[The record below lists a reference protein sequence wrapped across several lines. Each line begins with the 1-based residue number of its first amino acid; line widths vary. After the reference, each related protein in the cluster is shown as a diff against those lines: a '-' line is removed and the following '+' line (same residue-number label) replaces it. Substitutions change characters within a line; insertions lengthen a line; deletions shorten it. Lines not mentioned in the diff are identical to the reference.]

1 VTRDRMITSRTGS
14 RAKSAKGC
22 RAQQSVAPQGISG
35 RLGKMLWSSNMH
47 LVMVHLQPSRDALV
61 ADLLRVL
68 ETSPKV
74 RGG

>member
-1 VTRDRMITSRTGS
+1 MLSKAWLPKEFLAGS
-14 RAKSAKGC
+14 T
-22 RAQQSVAPQGISG
+22 
-35 RLGKMLWSSNMH
+35 KMLWSSDTY
-47 LVMVHLQPSRDALV
+47 LVKVHLQPSRDALV